1 MALHV
6 KHAIII
12 TASGSR
18 LSTGGISQRGEVCV
32 EFAYH
37 MRGDSMG
44 RLEVRTSGGEEAVWE
59 RSGEQGDSWNT
70 ATVTANINS
79 GDKVCDLSF
88 HYFRKYCEKYAL
100 SVKTDLCIIYID
112 TKSGITSVQVKVKSL
127 RPDTSG
133 LLQLS
138 AVSVSSYARCVV

>member
-1 MALHV
+1 MDFVYHYQLRYRVRPWLNSSSLLAHTFTWTYFS
-6 KHAIII
+6 IE
-12 TASGSR
+12 TP
-18 LSTGGISQRGEVCV
+18 GISQRGEVCV

-79 GDKVCDLSF
+79 GDTV
-88 HYFRKYCEKYAL
+88 YE
-100 SVKTDLCIIYID
+100 IIPL
-112 TKSGITSVQVKVKSL
+112 KQ
-127 RPDTSG
+127 
-133 LLQLS
+133 
-138 AVSVSSYARCVV
+138 